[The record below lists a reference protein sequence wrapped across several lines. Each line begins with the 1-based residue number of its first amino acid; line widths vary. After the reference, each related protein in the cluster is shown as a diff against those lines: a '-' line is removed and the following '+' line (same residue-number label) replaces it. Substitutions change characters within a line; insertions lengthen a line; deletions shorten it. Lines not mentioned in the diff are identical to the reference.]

1 MGCYYYYIY
10 MYFTNR
16 HLHKLPE
23 ILESADLEIRIAAG
37 EAISQL
43 YELAREQDEVCM
55 WFTCSTIC
63 SSYEY

>member
-1 MGCYYYYIY
+1 

-55 WFTCSTIC
+55 
-63 SSYEY
+63 